1 MTIRYSS
8 RAIGDLAEIADYL
21 IARSPR
27 GAQSVEAAIHRT
39 IEVIASFP
47 GAGRTLRQR
56 PTVRVVPVGRYP
68 YLVFYTART
77 DEIMILHVRHGARRP
92 VNPGNI

>member
-1 MTIRYSS
+1 MTVRYSS

-27 GAQSVEAAIHRT
+27 GAQSVETAIHRT

-47 GAGRTLRQR
+47 GAGRGLRQR
-56 PTVRVVPVGRYP
+56 PTVRVMPVGRYP
-68 YLVFYTART
+68 YLVFYTARN
-77 DEIMILHVRHGARRP
+77 DEIVILHVRHGAPRP
-92 VNPGNI
+92 ANPGNV